1 MIKETKKMSGL
12 STPIGLVL
20 LCACLGVIWASNAHA
35 LETRGGDEVYVSEKI
50 NDDLLLGGTDVK
62 FDGEIHGDVIAAG
75 MDIVVDGTVDG
86 NINAAGYTVKAG
98 GLVYRSVR
106 LAGYKV
112 TADGRIG
119 NNLMLMGG
127 IARVGSTCEVQN
139 DVFIS
144 SGKAFVHGTVLGNLQ
159 IEADE
164 VVISGTVDRD
174 VDISAGKVTI
184 DRSAVILGNLTYS
197 SPEKATIADG
207 AQIEG
212 DTKYKKKTA
221 GDTEDSFSSFFE
233 TAILFVGAYIVGLFL
248 IGFCRRPCCSTRDII
263 LSDLP
268 RSFGFGLVLFIVV
281 PIALVLALVTV
292 IGIPVGVVALL
303 LYVILFYVSKLFVA
317 LAIGDKLLSTLSS
330 SPGPKSQALALLIGL
345 VVLTILFN
353 LPYIGWMLYLLTV
366 MVGLGSILM
375 AFNRCR
381 KAKPEPEKIYITDL
395 PSAPG
400 AGGL

>member
-1 MIKETKKMSGL
+1 MKETKNMFKLNIPTCLIM
-12 STPIGLVL
+12 
-20 LCACLGVIWASNAHA
+20 LCALMGVIWAGNAYA

-119 NNLMLMGG
+119 NNLMLLGG
-127 IARVGSTCEVQN
+127 IARLGSTCEVQN

-159 IEADE
+159 VEADE

-174 VDISAGKVTI
+174 VEVCCGKLTI
-184 DRSAVILGNLTYS
+184 DRSAVILGDLTYS
-197 SPEKATIADG
+197 TPEKADIADG

-212 DTKYKKKTA
+212 DIKYKKKTK
-221 GDTEDSFSSFFE
+221 GDSESAFASFFE
-233 TAILFVGAYIVGLFL
+233 TTILFIGAYIVGLFL
-248 IGFCRRPCCSTRDII
+248 IGFCRRPSCSTRDII
-263 LSDLP
+263 ISELP
-268 RSFGFGLVLFIVV
+268 KSFGFGLVLFIVV
-281 PIALVLALVTV
+281 PIALILALVTV
-292 IGIPVGVVALL
+292 IGIPVAVVVLF
-303 LYVILFYVSKLFVA
+303 LYVILFYISKLFVA
-317 LAIGDKLLSTLSS
+317 LAIGDKILCALSS
-330 SPGPKSQALALLIGL
+330 SEGPKSQALALLIGL
-345 VVLTILFN
+345 VILTVLFK
-353 LPYIGWMLYLLTV
+353 LPYIGWMLYLITV
-366 MVGLGSILM
+366 MIGLGSILI

-381 KAKPEPEKIYITDL
+381 KAKPEPEKIYITDQ
-395 PSAPG
+395 PSPPG
-400 AGGL
+400 TPGI